1 MNAIVEI
8 VKDTLD
14 YVSIY
19 ANIICSIV
27 SLILVYL
34 CSAMLS
40 DKKKKHEQEFNALN
54 YLTICT
60 NRYLKHVLG
69 IWQIVRLRKGYLQ
82 EFIQDPDDKLKF
94 FRAFQIIRP
103 PIPNFEVRLPEY
115 AFTVKKQPLLV
126 DSLLKYIEKYSEVI
140 ETIDFFN
147 RQTDI
152 VLHSDIPRNKI
163 VDLAKTSLKD
173 NMEESNLFRWEV
185 AICFT
190 VYELNHLLEL
200 IHEYQYKNKYKNYAW
215 IDVQGLVLERV
226 KEAEAF
232 LDKYWPDKNW
242 RLDLID
248 PNDYFQNKNHWFKNF
263 YQNIFS
269 VKNENIH
276 KVVRI
281 FGFKISFRRKQY
293 INETTI
299 INSNKMQQAQIQLLN
314 IILNMMSPIN
324 NAVHNIWSRMDD
336 ILKTVSDNNNKE
348 SKQ

>member
-1 MNAIVEI
+1 MKKYNKIYIAGHRGLVGGAIKRE
-8 VKDTLD
+8 L
-14 YVSIY
+14 
-19 ANIICSIV
+19 
-27 SLILVYL
+27 
-34 CSAMLS
+34 
-40 DKKKKHEQEFNALN
+40 E
-54 YLTICT
+54 
-60 NRYLKHVLG
+60 
-69 IWQIVRLRKGYLQ
+69 RKGYTNLVYRTHS
-82 EFIQDPDDKLKF
+82 ELDLKDSKAVAKF
-94 FRAFQIIRP
+94 F
-103 PIPNFEVRLPEY
+103 EKEKPEY
-115 AFTVKKQPLLV
+115 VVLSAAKVGGIYGNNTYPVEFFTENMKIQLNVIENSYKSGVKKLLFLGSSCIYPKNAPQPMKEEYLLS
-126 DSLLKYIEKYSEVI
+126 DYLEKTNEMYA
-140 ETIDFFN
+140 
-147 RQTDI
+147 
-152 VLHSDIPRNKI
+152 
-163 VDLAKTSLKD
+163 LAKIAGLKLCASYNREYGTNYMCVMPCNLYGIGD
-173 NMEESNLFRWEV
+173 NYHPQN
-185 AICFT
+185 
-190 VYELNHLLEL
+190 ELNHLLEL

-232 LDKYWPDKNW
+232 LDKYCPDKNW

-248 PNDYFQNKNHWFKNF
+248 PNNYFQNKDNWFKNF

-281 FGFKISFRRKQY
+281 LGFKISFRRKQY

-299 INSNKMQQAQIQLLN
+299 INSSKMQQAQIQLLN